1 MIGLAILDV
10 SNGILAVMSAPMTNQ
25 VAPKKLLNSKWTKME
40 VVNKEKHFIIT
51 EVEFDEMQKVTL
63 CVTQSVI
70 TKNEYSIDW
79 RDLKNPQQ
87 WRLGWQ

>member
-10 SNGILAVMSAPMTNQ
+10 IKRILVVMSIPMMNQ
-25 VAPKKLLNSKWTKME
+25 VAPEKLLNSKWTKME

-63 CVTQSVI
+63 CITQSVL
-70 TKNEYSIDW
+70 TKNEYSINW